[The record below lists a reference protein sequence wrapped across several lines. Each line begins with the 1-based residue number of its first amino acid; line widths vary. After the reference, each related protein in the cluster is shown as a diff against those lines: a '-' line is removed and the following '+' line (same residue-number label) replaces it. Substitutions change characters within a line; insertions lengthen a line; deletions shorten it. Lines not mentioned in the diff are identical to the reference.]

1 MKNSI
6 KKRILLC
13 ICCMLL
19 SYLTITAQESTDV
32 FFQYSTIEQDTRS
45 DNHGLTW
52 NELEI
57 TTLQAPIGGGFLH

>member
-1 MKNSI
+1 
-6 KKRILLC
+6 
-13 ICCMLL
+13 MLL

-32 FFQYSTIEQDTRS
+32 FFQYSIIEQDTRS

>member
-1 MKNSI
+1 
-6 KKRILLC
+6 
-13 ICCMLL
+13 MLL

-32 FFQYSTIEQDTRS
+32 FFQYSIIEQDTRS

-57 TTLQAPIGGGFLH
+57 TTLQAPIGGGDFYTNFIKFLLLNT